1 MKHVLNKAI
10 NKNTKNNKPVKS
22 WLELN
27 EKLKRF
33 EVQFKHCQSA
43 MAFAFVE
50 GSLIQAVK
58 EGDAIQ
64 IIFKSNIHSN
74 MFFLF
79 IFRVLGLIGRNKSCL
94 S

>member
-1 MKHVLNKAI
+1 MKHVLQKAI
-10 NKNTKNNKPVKS
+10 SKNTKINKPVKS

-33 EVQFKHCQSA
+33 EVQFKHCQTA

-58 EGDAIQ
+58 EGNRIQ
-64 IIFKSNIHSN
+64 ITFKSIVTYIYSIH
-74 MFFLF
+74 F
-79 IFRVLGLIGRNKSCL
+79 
-94 S
+94 

>member
-1 MKHVLNKAI
+1 MKHVLQKAI

-33 EVQFKHCQSA
+33 EVQLKHCQTA

-58 EGDAIQ
+58 EGGAIQ
-64 IIFKSNIHSN
+64 NIFKPIATFIYSIIF
-74 MFFLF
+74 
-79 IFRVLGLIGRNKSCL
+79 
-94 S
+94 

>member
-1 MKHVLNKAI
+1 MKHVLQKAI
-10 NKNTKNNKPVKS
+10 NKNTKNNNPVKS

-33 EVQFKHCQSA
+33 EVQLKHCQTA

-50 GSLIQAVK
+50 GSLIRAVR

-64 IIFKSNIHSN
+64 ITFKSIAKYINSIH
-74 MFFLF
+74 F
-79 IFRVLGLIGRNKSCL
+79 
-94 S
+94 